1 MEELTMSDS
10 FEKKRLEREAKHQ
23 KKNEE
28 FEALPGGQKAIIR
41 GSSSASK
48 NARKRDIESSKVL
61 TDEEMEQ
68 ANVLQAKAQGA
79 GMKLVP
85 ERKVKNKAK
94 FAQIIQENWLY
105 LIQNNIL
112 KNEEIMFLNKV
123 LGFIGFRSNCLV
135 QDIKAKEQIPMTQTE
150 LAEALKMSRTNANR
164 LIKQLIEKGIMGKF
178 ESGRDGLNAKMY
190 AIYINPNIILCGDR
204 DDINETLQTMFRRYS
219 KELKKIPV
227 RLI

>member
-1 MEELTMSDS
+1 MKNIVNFSEV
-10 FEKKRLEREAKHQ
+10 EKKARLRDL
-23 KKNEE
+23 KNE
-28 FEALPGGQKAIIR
+28 KI
-41 GSSSASK
+41 
-48 NARKRDIESSKVL
+48 L
-61 TDEEMEQ
+61 TEEEMKQ
-68 ANVLQAKAQGA
+68 ANDLQAKANSR

-85 ERKVKNKAK
+85 EKKVKNNAK

-105 LIQNNIL
+105 LIQNDIL

-150 LAEALKMSRTNANR
+150 LAEQLKISRTNANR

-190 AIYINPNIILCGDR
+190 ALYINPNIILCGDR
-204 DDINETLQTMFRRYS
+204 DNINETLKTMFKKKS
-219 KELKKIPV
+219 KELKKLPINLV
-227 RLI
+227 

>member
-1 MEELTMSDS
+1 V
-10 FEKKRLEREAKHQ
+10 EK
-23 KKNEE
+23 NSVVD
-28 FEALPGGQKAIIR
+28 FGQVE
-41 GSSSASK
+41 K
-48 NARKRDIESSKVL
+48 NARLRDIQNEKIL
-61 TDEEMEQ
+61 TEEEFQ
-68 ANVLQAKAQGA
+68 LANDLQAKANSR

-105 LIQNNIL
+105 LIQNNVL

-135 QDIKAKEQIPMTQTE
+135 KDIKAKEQIPMTQTE
-150 LAEALKMSRTNANR
+150 LAEQLNMSRTNANR

-190 AIYINPNIILCGDR
+190 ALYVNPNIILCGDR
-204 DDINETLQTMFRRYS
+204 DNINETLKTMFKKKS
-219 KELKKIPV
+219 KELKNLPIKLV
-227 RLI
+227 